1 MDSNKRLE
9 EIYDRHGNA
18 LYAFLINFS
27 RDEDLTYE
35 SIQEVFRKIAKQPAI
50 LDDVLNERAFLIRLA
65 HRQAIDL
72 IRRHQTAQ
80 RYRTQ
85 YAEQNPQPFAIT
97 LDPDESAF
105 RKALADALRALPDE
119 QRTVVHLKLW
129 EQFTFEEI
137 ASSLEIPANT
147 AASRYRYGID
157 KLRTLLRPLYNEI
170 Q

>member
-1 MDSNKRLE
+1 MESNQRLE
-9 EIYDRHGNA
+9 KIYDKHGDA

-27 RDEDLTYE
+27 RDEDLTYD
-35 SIQEVFRKIAKQPAI
+35 SIQEVMKKIAQGPAI
-50 LDDVLNERAFLIRLA
+50 LDGILNERAFLIRLA

-72 IRRHQTAQ
+72 IRRQQTAR

-85 YAEQNPQPFAIT
+85 YAQQNANPFAST
-97 LDPDESAF
+97 PDPDESAF
-105 RKALADALRALPDE
+105 RQALADGLQALPAK
-119 QRTVVHLKLW
+119 QRAVVHLKLW

-137 ASSLEIPANT
+137 SKSLEIPLNT

-157 KLRTLLRPLYNEI
+157 KLRTLLRPLYKEI

>member
-1 MDSNKRLE
+1 MDRNKRLE
-9 EIYDRHGNA
+9 EIYDRHSNA

-35 SIQEVFRKIAKQPAI
+35 SIQEVFRKIAQRPEI
-50 LDDVLNERAFLIRLA
+50 LDQILNERAFLIRLA
-65 HRQAIDL
+65 HRQTIDL
-72 IRRHQTAQ
+72 IRRNQTAQ

-85 YAEQNPQPFAIT
+85 FAEQHSNPFATT

-105 RKALADALRALPDE
+105 RQALADGLQALPAE
-119 QRTVVHLKLW
+119 QRIVVHLKLW

-137 ASSLEIPANT
+137 ATSLEIPPNT

>member
-1 MDSNKRLE
+1 MDRIKRLE
-9 EIYDRHGNA
+9 EIYDEHSNA

-27 RDEDLTYE
+27 RDKDLTYDT
-35 SIQEVFRKIAKQPAI
+35 IQDVFRKIAQRPGI
-50 LDDVLNERAFLIRLA
+50 LDKVLNERAFLIRLA

-72 IRRHQTAQ
+72 IRRNQTSQ
-80 RYRTQ
+80 RYQTQ
-85 YAEQNPQPFAIT
+85 FAEQQSNPFATT

-105 RKALADALRALPDE
+105 RQALADALQALPVE
-119 QRTVVHLKLW
+119 QRAVVHLKLW

-137 ASSLEIPANT
+137 ARSLEIPPNT